1 MTGNF
6 QRQTAK
12 IYKFP
17 VMARA
22 VPGIR
27 GEPADSA
34 FDPSQRFS
42 DAAFGGSWYHEAAV
56 EEAEKNR
63 KQ

>member
-17 VMARA
+17 IMART
-22 VPGIR
+22 VPGTR
-27 GEPADSA
+27 REPDDSA
-34 FDPSQRFS
+34 FDLSNRFS
-42 DAAFGGSWYHEAAV
+42 DAAFGGSWYHEAAIKD
-56 EEAEKNR
+56 AEGNR